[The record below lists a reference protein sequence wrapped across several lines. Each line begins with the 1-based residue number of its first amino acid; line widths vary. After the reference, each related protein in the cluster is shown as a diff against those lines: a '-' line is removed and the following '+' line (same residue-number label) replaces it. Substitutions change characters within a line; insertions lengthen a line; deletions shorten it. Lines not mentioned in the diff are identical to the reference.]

1 MKLRFDEV
9 ENHLFFSAIYGIMH
23 HKNIDTENKKK
34 EDAQKILG
42 ESFYFDL
49 LEMEPETMLDK
60 SLFGFFQRRFS
71 INSAISKYGFFLRFF
86 ARQNMYRYLIKKR

>member
-9 ENHLFFSAIYGIMH
+9 ENHLFFSVIYGIMH

-49 LEMEPETMLDK
+49 LEMEPETMLDE

-86 ARQNMYRYLIKKR
+86 ARQNMYRYFIKKR